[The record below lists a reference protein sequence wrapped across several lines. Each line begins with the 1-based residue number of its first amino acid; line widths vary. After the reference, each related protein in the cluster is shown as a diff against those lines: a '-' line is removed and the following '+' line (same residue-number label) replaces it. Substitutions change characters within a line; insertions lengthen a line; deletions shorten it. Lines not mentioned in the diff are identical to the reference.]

1 LLVFAPT
8 AWYAHDGTAA
18 WGLTA
23 LADQQIAGAVM
34 WVLGGGIYI
43 AAGALATMRWLRDDE
58 EHVRRLERRG
68 RARTATG

>member
-8 AWYAHDGTAA
+8 VWYPHDDTAA

-43 AAGALATMRWLRDDE
+43 AAGALATMR
-58 EHVRRLERRG
+58 
-68 RARTATG
+68 